1 MKILHVMV
9 SRLSLPP
16 KDYGGTERIVWGL
29 LMAQQAAGHEVRLLW
44 GSAPELPKNASRY
57 DPAKSMRE
65 QIGSWP
71 DVVHFHQPFD
81 GELDVPYIS
90 TEHGNAEGARSY
102 GQNTVFL
109 SARHAANH
117 HADCFVHNGLDWTEY
132 GQPNLGK
139 PQSYFH
145 FLGKAKWPIK
155 NLAGAVAVSKQAGAK
170 LHVLGGVRFSLSSRG
185 FYFHPDL
192 HLRFHGMVGGERKNQ
207 LVRNSQGLIF
217 PVRWHEPFG
226 LAIIESLY
234 LGTPVFSTPYGA
246 IPEIITRPDIGLL
259 STSYTEL
266 ADAVQNIQ
274 DYDREACHHYAKNN
288 FDHLTMAAAYQRCYE
303 KVLGGEM
310 LNSNLPY
317 AEQSWHQLLPVTD

>member
-44 GSAPELPKNASRY
+44 GNAPELPKNASRY

-65 QIGSWP
+65 QIGNWP
-71 DVVHFHQPFD
+71 DIVHFHQPFD

-90 TEHGNAEGARSY
+90 TEHGNAEGARTY

-117 HADCFVHNGLDWTEY
+117 HADCYVHNGLDWTEY

-139 PQSYFH
+139 PQNYFH

-155 NLAGAVAVSKQAGAK
+155 NLAGAVAVSKQAGAT

-192 HLRFHGMVGGERKNQ
+192 HLRFHGMVGGEQKNQ

-234 LGTPVFSTPYGA
+234 LGTPVFATPYGA

-266 ADAVQNIQ
+266 AEAVRNIKN
-274 DYDREACHHYAKNN
+274 YDREACHHYAKTS
-288 FDHLTMAAAYQRCYE
+288 FDHLTMAAAYQRCYD
-303 KVLGGEM
+303 KVLAGEV
-310 LNSNLPY
+310 LNSSVPFS
-317 AEQSWHQLLPVTD
+317 EQSWHQMLPVTD

>member
-44 GSAPELPKNASRY
+44 GNAPELPKNASRY

-65 QIGSWP
+65 QIGNWP
-71 DVVHFHQPFD
+71 DIVHFHQPFD

-90 TEHGNAEGARSY
+90 TEHGNAEGARTY

-117 HADCFVHNGLDWTEY
+117 HADCYVHNGLDWTEY

-139 PQSYFH
+139 PQNYVH

-155 NLAGAVAVSKQAGAK
+155 NLAGAVAVSKQAGAT

-192 HLRFHGMVGGERKNQ
+192 HLRFHGMVGGEQKNQ

-234 LGTPVFSTPYGA
+234 LGTPVFATPYGA

-266 ADAVQNIQ
+266 AEAVRNIKN
-274 DYDREACHHYAKNN
+274 YDREACHHYAKTS
-288 FDHLTMAAAYQRCYE
+288 FDHLTMAAAYQRCYD
-303 KVLGGEM
+303 KVLAGEV
-310 LNSNLPY
+310 LNSSVPFS
-317 AEQSWHQLLPVTD
+317 EQSWHQMLPVTE

>member
-1 MKILHVMV
+1 MKILHVLQ
-9 SRLSLPP
+9 SKLSLPA

-44 GSAPELPKNASRY
+44 GNAADLPKNATRF
-57 DPAKSMRE
+57 DATKSMRE

-71 DVVHFHQPFD
+71 DIVHFHQPFT

-90 TEHGNAEGARSY
+90 TEHGNAEGPRSY

-117 HADCFVHNGLDWTEY
+117 HAECYVHNGLDWTEY
-132 GQPNLGK
+132 GQPHLGK
-139 PQSYFH
+139 AQNYFH

-155 NLAGAVAVSKQAGAK
+155 NLSGAVAVSKQAKAK

-192 HLRFHGMVGGERKNQ
+192 HLRFHGMVGGEQKNQ
-207 LVRNSQGLIF
+207 LVRQSQGLIF

-234 LGTPVFSTPYGA
+234 LGAPVFATPYGA
-246 IPEIITRPDIGLL
+246 IPEIINRPDIGFL
-259 STSYTEL
+259 STSYAEL
-266 ADAVQNIQ
+266 ADAVQNIHK
-274 DYDREACHHYAKNN
+274 YDREACHQYAKNR
-288 FDHLTMAAAYQRCYE
+288 FDHLTMAASYQQCYD
-303 KVLGGEM
+303 KVIGGAV
-310 LNSNLPY
+310 LNQIAPY
-317 AEQSWHQLLPVTD
+317 SEQSWHQLLPVTE